1 MGNCT
6 TLEEMV
12 LLLKA
17 PWAGR
22 YDPSGNSWT
31 FVNSYRGTIAC
42 KFASVV
48 NFQGFLFVIGGNNK
62 NGVNSNVHKY
72 NPETNLWQ
80 EAAPLSFARCGICAV
95 ADKDSLFAIGGK
107 SGGEFLNVV
116 ETFDPERN
124 CWSQIA
130 STIERKALSCG
141 AISRDKVFVF
151 GVLLAYNHLYIVQ
164 VLLKCMILL

>member
-1 MGNCT
+1 MLFETKFPTAMSACHGKLYSIGGNGPPSKST
-6 TLEEMV
+6 M
-12 LLLKA
+12 
-17 PWAGR
+17 GR

-42 KFASVV
+42 KFAFVV

-95 ADKDSLFAIGGK
+95 ADKNSLFAIQA
-107 SGGEFLNVV
+107 SQVV
-116 ETFDPERN
+116 N
-124 CWSQIA
+124 S
-130 STIERKALSCG
+130 
-141 AISRDKVFVF
+141 
-151 GVLLAYNHLYIVQ
+151 
-164 VLLKCMILL
+164 